1 MSSILVPDNW
11 CMEDGWVIDDDKIRL
26 YLDYMHQHEYAY
38 VSKNRRKYPECVQ
51 SIIAEYDIPQ
61 VIKIAKNSKL
71 KIKDLSDYDMYVASE
86 KEKARM
92 IEAIAPLWNETRI
105 TYSLRRPRNYNDT
118 RRTRIDEILR
128 LKNEKLG
135 NEIASLAKTMP
146 KRYGSIAK
154 RTELAIASPSLN
166 SLRSEIKILENE
178 SLKICNQQIQDDY
191 EWAQSSIY
199 ELAIMCEV

>member
-1 MSSILVPDNW
+1 MSSIPVPDNW

-26 YLDYMHQHEYAY
+26 YLDYMYQHEYAY

-92 IEAIAPLWNETRI
+92 IEAMIPLWNDNKVM
-105 TYSLRRPRNYNDT
+105 YSLRRPRSSNDARAT
-118 RRTRIDEILR
+118 RVTETIRVKR
-128 LKNEKLG
+128 EKLS
-135 NEIASLAKTMP
+135 NEIAMIAKTMP
-146 KRYGSIAK
+146 KRYGSILK
-154 RTELAIASPSLN
+154 RTELAAAAPSVITLT
-166 SLRSEIKILENE
+166 SEIKLLENE
-178 SLKICNQQIQDDY
+178 FTKIVDYQLKEDH
-191 EWAQSSIY
+191 EWEQSAIH
-199 ELAIMCEV
+199 ELAIMCQV

>member
-1 MSSILVPDNW
+1 MSSIPVPDRW

-26 YLDYMHQHEYAY
+26 YLDYMQQHEYAY

-92 IEAIAPLWNETRI
+92 IEAIRPLWKDNKI
-105 TYSLRRPRNYNDT
+105 MYSLQRPRSSNDS
-118 RRTRIDEILR
+118 RCARVAEAIRVKR
-128 LKNEKLG
+128 EKMN
-135 NEIASLAKTMP
+135 NEITMLAKTMP
-146 KRYGSIAK
+146 KRYGSILK
-154 RTELAIASPSLN
+154 RTELAGAAPSVN
-166 SLRSEIKILENE
+166 TLRSEIKLLENE
-178 SLKICNQQIQDDY
+178 FTKIVDYQVKEDY
-191 EWAQSSIY
+191 EWEQSTIY
-199 ELAIMCEV
+199 ELAIMCQV

>member
-1 MSSILVPDNW
+1 MSSIPVPDNW

-128 LKNEKLG
+128 LKNEKLS

-166 SLRSEIKILENE
+166 GLRNEIKILENE